1 MNAKS
6 LFFENVKSLFR
17 EKLFDSPQT
26 NRKEDGDDI
35 VHEQSKS
42 VSKLLS
48 NRALNLY
55 LRKTH

>member
-6 LFFENVKSLFR
+6 LFVDNVKSLFR

-26 NRKEDGDDI
+26 NRKEDRDDI

-48 NRALNLY
+48 KGALTLY